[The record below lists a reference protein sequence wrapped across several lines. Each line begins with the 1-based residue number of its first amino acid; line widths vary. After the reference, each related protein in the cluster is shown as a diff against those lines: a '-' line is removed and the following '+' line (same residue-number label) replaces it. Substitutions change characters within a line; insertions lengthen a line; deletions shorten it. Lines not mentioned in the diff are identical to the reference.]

1 MDPAIRRL
9 AATGTVRAVTVSVL
23 MPDCRPVKA
32 SCHSQEQPSLF
43 GRQIGPTSESAVG
56 PANGQ
61 PAGVLTL
68 QDCAATGNVD
78 LSVCLEC
85 GECIS
90 RCFLADGYPDMNPRK
105 LIRKVVTGQGRDLI
119 DSEFI
124 WACTLCGRCTT
135 DCRMG
140 IRMDEVVRDLRG
152 VAWSEGKAPARIVE
166 GVAKALEFGNNTGM
180 EAEAF
185 VDMAEWLAEETEDEM
200 EDLPEGGLKVPFDR
214 EGAEILY
221 IPNPREYTSNPTM
234 FQTYLKFFTYAEA
247 DWTLSSR
254 MFDITNWAYYLGDQE
269 AAVRLV
275 RNLVDEARRLGVKIL
290 LSTECGHG
298 FKILRKDAEQW
309 LGEPLGF
316 EVLSVVELAHRFLK
330 EGRLT
335 VNADSCEGPVTYH
348 DPCNVGRKLSI
359 FGPPR
364 ELITAVASDF
374 VEMWPNRKYSIC
386 CGGGGSVG
394 QNSDM
399 GQKRLEHAR
408 SKRDQILRTG
418 ASILTTSCQNCL
430 SQLHDLQARYDMPVK
445 VRSVIELMVESIE
458 A

>member
-1 MDPAIRRL
+1 MGL
-9 AATGTVRAVTVSVL
+9 
-23 MPDCRPVKA
+23 
-32 SCHSQEQPSLF
+32 
-43 GRQIGPTSESAVG
+43 ESDRIT
-56 PANGQ
+56 N
-61 PAGVLTL
+61 VLTV
-68 QDCAATGNVD
+68 QDSTAPGYVD
-78 LSVCLEC
+78 PSICLEC

-90 RCFLADGYPDMNPRK
+90 RCFLSDGYPDMNPRRV
-105 LIRKVVTGQGRDLI
+105 ISMVVTGQKGDLI

-140 IRMDEVVRDLRG
+140 ICMDEVMRDIRG
-152 VAWSEGKAPARIVE
+152 LAWSEGKAPKRIAE
-166 GVAKALEFGNNTGM
+166 GVAKALEFGNNAGL
-180 EAEAF
+180 EADAF
-185 VDMAEWLAEETEDEM
+185 VDMAEWLAEETEEEM
-200 EDLPEGGLKVPFDR
+200 EDLPEDGLKVPFDR

-254 MFDITNWAYYLGDQE
+254 MFDITNWAYYLGYQD
-269 AAVRLV
+269 AAVTLV
-275 RNLVDEARRLGVKIL
+275 RNLVNEARRLGVRIL

-298 FKILRKDAEQW
+298 FKILRRDAEQW

-330 EGRLT
+330 QGRLNL
-335 VNADSCEGPVTYH
+335 NADSCEGPVTYH
-348 DPCNVGRKLSI
+348 DPCNVGRKLGI
-359 FGPPR
+359 FEPPR
-364 ELITAVASDF
+364 ELITAVAADF
-374 VEMWPNRKYSIC
+374 VEMWPNRKYCVC

-394 QNSDM
+394 QNADL

-408 SKRDQILRTG
+408 NKRDQILRTG
-418 ASILTTSCQNCL
+418 ASILATSCQNCL

-445 VRSVIELMVESIE
+445 VRSVIELLVESME